1 MTPGL
6 SSAADIHSDAAS
18 SSPSCWKCG
27 NTIHPSDEIFFC
39 KCGVIMAPRPNM
51 DHFQLFNLEKSFNLN
66 EESLSQKFKDLQRQ
80 LHPDKFTQK
89 SETEQQYSADQSSQ
103 VNKAY
108 TTLIKPLSR
117 GLYLLELSGDPIDET
132 TDNTNLDPDF
142 LMEIMEINED
152 LAETDSMEKV
162 NAIRK
167 RNQQVLQRL
176 TTDISM
182 AFDKGDISEARKLL
196 IHLKY
201 YDNIAG
207 KIKELERK
215 EFED

>member
-1 MTPGL
+1 
-6 SSAADIHSDAAS
+6 
-18 SSPSCWKCG
+18 
-27 NTIHPSDEIFFC
+27 
-39 KCGVIMAPRPNM
+39 
-51 DHFQLFNLEKSFNLN
+51 
-66 EESLSQKFKDLQRQ
+66 
-80 LHPDKFTQK
+80 
-89 SETEQQYSADQSSQ
+89 
-103 VNKAY
+103 
-108 TTLIKPLSR
+108 
-117 GLYLLELSGDPIDET
+117 
-132 TDNTNLDPDF
+132 
-142 LMEIMEINED
+142 MEIMEINED

-182 AFDKGDISEARKLL
+182 AFENGDISEARKLL

-215 EFED
+215 EFGD